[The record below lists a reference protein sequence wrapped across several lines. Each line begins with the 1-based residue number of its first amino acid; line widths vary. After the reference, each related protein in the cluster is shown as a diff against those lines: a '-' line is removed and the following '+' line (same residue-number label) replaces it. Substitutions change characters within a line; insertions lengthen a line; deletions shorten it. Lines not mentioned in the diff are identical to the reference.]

1 MKNIQYYNAP
11 KYATDLYQQ
20 AASQIYK
27 TCESSPSNGC
37 LSLQGVMDE
46 QFIKTLLS
54 LEGWTKGTGAEEDLL
69 ILDNKEIRYYRDLEE
84 EEEEEEFFVYTNMNT
99 KKELSYVT
107 SLKFEQEVEY
117 EENEPSSPYISQY
130 PLEDLLEKFNCE
142 VLDFYEELNKEDL
155 VYSYIKVFSPKKKN
169 IQNLL
174 SIIGK
179 HVYNKAEG
187 NIVKLII
194 E

>member
-20 AASQIYK
+20 TASQIYK

-187 NIVKLII
+187 
-194 E
+194 